1 MNFFQKRSRFRAAIS
16 WLLAIGVYIGI
27 YFLSSPHVI
36 AQSNTSL
43 NSEISSLRT
52 RINRLES
59 QVSRLSQSP
68 STNLPRPGNSKPYS
82 SNRSGNPPIV
92 NGEAVGPS
100 DPFYERLATL
110 LIELKED
117 VRNIDRRLAEVEQR
131 VSVNQ

>member
-1 MNFFQKRSRFRAAIS
+1 MNFFQKRSRFRAVIS
-16 WLLAIGVYIGI
+16 LLLAISVYIGV
-27 YFLSSPHVI
+27 YLLSRPQAL

-59 QVSRLSQSP
+59 QVGRLSQSP
-68 STNLPRPGNSKPYS
+68 SSNLPRSSNSKPYS

-117 VRNIDRRLAEVEQR
+117 VRNIDGRLSAVEQQ
-131 VSVNQ
+131 VSEHQ